1 MKLVKIVAI
10 LAVAYV
16 ALVVAFET
24 WLGYA
29 QPTSGDTVVITTVD
43 DDGAAHDRVVSA
55 LDSDGQ
61 LYVSA
66 NHWPRAWFKH
76 IQHRPHV
83 QVTRD
88 GEVGTYVAVPIDGAE
103 RARVAAEHP
112 HSLVFRIL
120 TGFPPRRFVRLD
132 PIEPDMG

>member
-1 MKLVKIVAI
+1 MKLLKIIGI

-16 ALVVAFET
+16 GLVVAFET
-24 WLGYA
+24 WLGFA
-29 QPTSGDTVVITTVD
+29 QPTSGDTLVITTVD
-43 DDGAAHDRVVSA
+43 DDGAAHDRVISA

-76 IQHRPHV
+76 ILQRPHV
-83 QVTRD
+83 QVARD
-88 GEVGTYVAVPIDGAE
+88 GDVGTFLAVPIDGAE
-103 RARVAAEHP
+103 RARVAADHP

-132 PIEPDMG
+132 PVEPDMG